1 MSIKSNSSTFNKL
14 SFNQNNSPQ
23 QLHAGFFFI
32 YLKSQ
37 RTSLKLNCINL
48 GGSLVEIHSKWEEEW
63 IALHIRVRGIA
74 F

>member
-23 QLHAGFFFI
+23 QLHAVFLII
-32 YLKSQ
+32 YLKYQ

>member
-1 MSIKSNSSTFNKL
+1 MSIKSNSSTFYKL

-23 QLHAGFFFI
+23 QVHAVFLI
-32 YLKSQ
+32 SLKYQ
-37 RTSLKLNCINL
+37 RISLKLDCINL

>member
-1 MSIKSNSSTFNKL
+1 MSIKSNSSTFYKL

-23 QLHAGFFFI
+23 QLHAGFFI
-32 YLKSQ
+32 YLNYQ
-37 RTSLKLNCINL
+37 RSSLKLNCINL
-48 GGSLVEIHSKWEEEW
+48 GGSLVEIRSKWEEEW